1 MFNRQS
7 LKLGLVPGVSRH
19 PQQVAIS
26 PTAPGQMAL
35 EISST
40 EQHLLFVADEA
51 GFRVVIDR
59 MDGDSRVPKRGIL
72 HSAAASKELLKE
84 GFISF
89 SFKFRNIAR
98 INALRERRHI
108 WIELQRP

>member
-51 GFRVVIDR
+51 RFRIVIDGWR
-59 MDGDSRVPKRGIL
+59 DDSRAPKRSIL
-72 HSAAASKELLKE
+72 PSTAASKEKLKE
-84 GFISF
+84 EFIS
-89 SFKFRNIAR
+89 S
-98 INALRERRHI
+98 HSSSGHSSSGT
-108 WIELQRP
+108 